1 MLNIFNI
8 MALWLET
15 LSVAVYSRMFNIFN
29 IGGKMR
35 LPEIGHVIRRARLGR
50 KLTQAQLASAVGLSR
65 TTLNQLES
73 GLVPDLGIRKVQALI
88 DQLGLELIIKGADRE
103 RPDFVQI
110 ASTAASVSFKDVLT
124 AEDLVT
130 ILLKGRVPAAK
141 RPHMRALF
149 EDATPTLL
157 KGLAQEV
164 GRWSKPGRIEK
175 NLIRIASEL
184 DISRKVDQ
192 WLK

>member
-1 MLNIFNI
+1 
-8 MALWLET
+8 
-15 LSVAVYSRMFNIFN
+15 
-29 IGGKMR
+29 MR
-35 LPEIGHVIRRARLGR
+35 LPEIGHTIRRARLGR

-73 GLVPDLGIRKVQALI
+73 GIVPDLGIRKVQALV
-88 DQLGLELIIKGADRE
+88 DHLGLELLIKGAQRE

-124 AEDLVT
+124 PEDLVS

-141 RPHMRALF
+141 RPQMRALF
-149 EDATPTLL
+149 EEATPTLL
-157 KGLAQEV
+157 QGLVDEV

-175 NLIRIASEL
+175 NLMRIAGEL
-184 DISRKVDQ
+184 GLSRKVEQ